1 MLVRLGM
8 SSSTPAFS
16 SRSSDSHLRRPLRPL
31 KGTTCAVTGLA
42 FSTLELSN
50 ADGLGLVQSMG
61 KQGAN
66 ECAWY
71 LVEVTDR

>member
-1 MLVRLGM
+1 ML
-8 SSSTPAFS
+8 
-16 SRSSDSHLRRPLRPL
+16 PLSPL

-42 FSTLELSN
+42 FSTLELLS
-50 ADGLGLVQSMG
+50 ADGLRLVQPMG

-66 ECAWY
+66 ECFWY